1 MAPLAVVVRND
12 DEAASLLDDGGGG
25 GCPVL
30 LAGVSRRRPPPPPSP
45 PPPIHGKQAAR
56 NAVMRCIR
64 SPLAAVLWMTSTC
77 KRADD
82 AISPSDNKQPISKNT
97 VATGAAVAERRR
109 EAARR
114 TSLEQLLRMEGAPPP
129 PSPSPSRPDRKSKPA
144 ADTTAPSHKVSST
157 CAVAVKEKRKRE
169 PPLSP
174 YNKIHSSTVAVVSGD
189 ERRHAA
195 AAVPDAV
202 KLDADGGGR
211 RTNAERLVVVL
222 ASLRACSRS
231 PGMPKGSNGKVA
243 AAGKAELFYYRPIPM
258 GRRCR
263 VQHLEESPYNYK

>member
-45 PPPIHGKQAAR
+45 PPPLHGKQATR
-56 NAVMRCIR
+56 NAVIMRCIR
-64 SPLAAVLWMTSTC
+64 SPFAAVLRMTSTC
-77 KRADD
+77 KSADD
-82 AISPSDNKQPISKNT
+82 AISPSDNKQPSKNT
-97 VATGAAVAERRR
+97 AAGAAVAERRR
-109 EAARR
+109 EATRRR
-114 TSLEQLLRMEGAPPP
+114 TSLEQLLMMEGAPPP
-129 PSPSPSRPDRKSKPA
+129 SPSRRPDRKSKP
-144 ADTTAPSHKVSST
+144 ADTTAPSHKVST
-157 CAVAVKEKRKRE
+157 CAATEEKRTRE
-169 PPLSP
+169 PVSP
-174 YNKIHSSTVAVVSGD
+174 YKIHSSTVAVVSDD
-189 ERRHAA
+189 ERRHA

-202 KLDADGGGR
+202 KLDAAGGGGR

-231 PGMPKGSNGKVA
+231 PGMPKCSNGKVA

-263 VQHLEESPYNYK
+263 VQHLEESPYK